1 MQMFMILIVLIFMDV
16 SNEYKKVCNETR
28 CSNFL
33 YNFSGIYVIK
43 RTKAGK
49 ILNIAFNCLGVVS
62 VIVLFVSVYHL
73 IKLCITPT
81 ICALEYIQ
89 NMM

>member
-1 MQMFMILIVLIFMDV
+1 MSTKKRATKQDV
-16 SNEYKKVCNETR
+16 QI
-28 CSNFL
+28 FL

-49 ILNIAFNCLGVVS
+49 ILNIAFDCLGVVS
-62 VIVLFVSVYHL
+62 VIVLFVSIYYL
-73 IKLCITPT
+73 IKLCNTYYLIKLCNTPT

-89 NMM
+89 NMI